1 MLQARG
7 LTKRYGDLLAV
18 DDVSFTVEPGEI
30 MGFLGPNGAGKT
42 TTILMLLGILKPD
55 QGSATVCGEKV
66 GPAHKE
72 TRRLIGAVSE
82 HSFLYPEM
90 TVVDYLSFFAGIYRV
105 GQPEKRIDEVL
116 EELKLV
122 KRRNHLAGS
131 LSKGLQQKLSL
142 ARALLH
148 EPPVLILDEPVS
160 GLDPHGMRE
169 VREIIIQQR
178 NRGKSILLSSHALSE
193 IERSADRVGIIRDG
207 RLLVEA
213 TPAELQA
220 QTAGVLKLEVEL
232 DRPGEPFEGAV
243 RKIPGVVAVEHDQGR
258 MSITIDGSNRAQA
271 RQSVSRTLTG
281 AGATILG
288 LREVKGSLEDAFV
301 TLTQAGT
308 SPEGQAP

>member
-1 MLQARG
+1 MIQARG
-7 LTKRYGDLLAV
+7 LTKRYGDFLAV
-18 DDVSFTVEPGEI
+18 DNVSLTVEPGEI

-72 TRRLIGAVSE
+72 TRRLVGAVSE

-90 TVVDYLSFFAGIYRV
+90 TVVDYLSFFARLYRV
-105 GQPEKRIDEVL
+105 ARPEKRIDEVL

-169 VREIIIQQR
+169 VREIILQQR

-232 DRPGEPFEGAV
+232 DQPGEPFEEAV
-243 RKIPGVVAVEHDQGR
+243 REIPGVVAVEHDQGR
-258 MSITIDGSNRAQA
+258 MSITIDRSNRAQA

-301 TLTQAGT
+301 TLTQAAT
-308 SPEGQAP
+308 SPEGQGP

>member
-1 MLQARG
+1 MIEARG
-7 LTKRYGDLLAV
+7 LTKRYGDFLAV
-18 DDVSFTVEPGEI
+18 DDVTFTVEPGQI

-55 QGSATVCGEKV
+55 QGSARICGEKV

-72 TRRLIGAVSE
+72 TGRLIGAVSE
-82 HSFLYPEM
+82 HSFPYPEM
-90 TVVDYLSFFAGIYRV
+90 TVLEYLRFFARIYRV
-105 GQPEKRIDEVL
+105 DTPDKRIDEVL
-116 EELKLV
+116 EELKLG
-122 KRRNHLAGS
+122 KRRHALAGS
-131 LSKGLQQKLSL
+131 LSKGLQQKVGL

-148 EPPVLILDEPVS
+148 EPPVIILDEPVS
-160 GLDPHGMRE
+160 GLDPHGLRE
-169 VREIIIQQR
+169 VREIIVHQR
-178 NRGKSILLSSHALSE
+178 NQGKSILLSSHALSE

-220 QTAGVLKLEVEL
+220 QTAGVLRLEVEL
-232 DRPGEPFEGAV
+232 DRPGGPFETTV
-243 RKIPGVVAVEHDQGR
+243 LLISGVAAVEHEDSR

-271 RQSVSRTLTG
+271 RQAVSRALTA

-301 TLTQAGT
+301 TLTQAAG
-308 SPEGQAP
+308 SGEGRTE

>member
-1 MLQARG
+1 MIEAQG
-7 LTKRYGDLLAV
+7 LSKRYGDFVAV
-18 DDVSFTVEPGEI
+18 DDVSFVVEAGEI

-55 QGSATVCGEKV
+55 QGSARICGEKV

-72 TRRLIGAVSE
+72 TRRLVGAVSE
-82 HSFLYPEM
+82 HSFLYQEM
-90 TVVDYLSFFAGIYRV
+90 TVLDYLRFFARV
-105 GQPEKRIDEVL
+105 YQVARPEKRIDELL
-116 EELKLV
+116 EELKLT
-122 KRRNHLAGS
+122 KRRHDPTGS
-131 LSKGLQQKLSL
+131 LSKGLQQKVSL

-160 GLDPHGMRE
+160 GLDPHGLRE
-169 VREIIIQQR
+169 VREIIVQQR
-178 NRGKSILLSSHALSE
+178 NRGKAILLSSHALSE

-220 QTAGVLKLEVEL
+220 QTAEVLRLEVEL
-232 DRPGEPFEGAV
+232 DNLGDVFVAAV
-243 RKIPGVVAVEHDQGR
+243 RTVPGVAGVEQDQGR
-258 MSITIDGSNRAQA
+258 LIVTIDGSNRLRA
-271 RQSVSRTLTG
+271 RKDVSRALTD

-301 TLTQAGT
+301 VLTQAG
-308 SPEGQAP
+308 SFEKGQAL